1 MKLKNVTLAAALLA
15 VLTGCGSSG
24 GGSNNSAP
32 NAEINNNQATQA
44 QIEQQKAEVEKLKQQ
59 LYQAQNTQKQAED
72 KLKVTENSSKADVA
86 TAQKNLADAQAK
98 LANIQQNLAQAEK
111 NLAENKTNQASL
123 QKQLSQAQ
131 QAVEQAKL
139 AKENSEKVLNQQLK
153 SKENDVA
160 QAKKSLE
167 DAKAQLSTAQ
177 ENLNKLQN
185 RLDNLPT
192 NQKEFDKQFTQA
204 QKALE
209 DAKQAKLDAETN
221 LNKQIA
227 DRNAD
232 LAKVQENLTAS
243 NNKLAQVE
251 KELKAA
257 QASIQQSNADKTSIE
272 TQLNT
277 AKQNLQAAKQEQA
290 KAQESFNQQ
299 LAGKEANLAKAQQDL
314 TASNNKLAQAEKEL
328 KAVQASAQQ
337 SNSDKSLIETQLNQA
352 KKDLEAAQ
360 KSKEEAEKT
369 LKDQLVEKEQL
380 LNTAQKEKNDA
391 YDKLQAALDAKQKAE
406 KALADKNALE
416 QPLDKARTLEFSLN
430 GGLNNQ
436 DAQDFSERYKDKSK
450 SELQDILNGWH
461 KHIRLLDL
469 ARDQAGYFGFYDNE
483 SRETFAKEFAK
494 ENKDKTVDE
503 AYEVL
508 NEKLKQHNAELEKER
523 LEHEKQVN
531 ALVDIA
537 KAQGLSD
544 SNAQNF
550 ANTFANNN
558 QNLSQDEFKSQL
570 QAKMTELVNQAKAV
584 GLDENVANQFAKEN
598 VNNSG
603 DSLEYNLN
611 QLKVN
616 LERLEHEKQ
625 VNALVDIAKAQG
637 LSDSNAQN
645 FANTFAN
652 NNQNL
657 SQDEFKS
664 QLQAKMTELVNQ
676 AKAVGLDENVA
687 NQFAKENVNNSG
699 DSLEYNL
706 NQLKVNLFTELANN
720 SGLSQSNVYNLIHM
734 NGNTLLSTDDFKK
747 LIKASL
753 LIIKGTENDY
763 LGDYEVAFIKKYL
776 SLSDAEIE
784 AKIQKRNELRYLL
797 DGYYSDIIDKDS
809 NFSSE
814 RENFLNNNAEKSQ
827 EEQFAEIAK
836 IFKKNYINLD
846 NHPENQISN
855 IPLKTSK
862 SSNVH
867 YENSRKVYNQTYSVT
882 LGEYLKETRDGYN
895 PTSYERFTIE
905 NKGLQ
910 TKENGLPTEGH
921 ATYTG
926 KAFSLENN
934 GDLTY
939 NVNFSERKG
948 SGTITGF
955 QKYGTITLEEA
966 PLKVKPLSK
975 QVGIQNGNVTLEKDA
990 SIENYSRP
998 GYQLDFYGPKAE
1010 EIGGRVSFGS
1020 MSYIDGIG
1028 FGGTRGEIQK

>member
-257 QASIQQSNADKTSIE
+257 QASIQQSNADKTSLE

-416 QPLDKARTLEFSLN
+416 QPLDKARTLEFALN

-508 NEKLKQHNAELEKER
+508 NEKLKQHNAELEK
-523 LEHEKQVN
+523 
-531 ALVDIA
+531 
-537 KAQGLSD
+537 
-544 SNAQNF
+544 
-550 ANTFANNN
+550 
-558 QNLSQDEFKSQL
+558 
-570 QAKMTELVNQAKAV
+570 
-584 GLDENVANQFAKEN
+584 
-598 VNNSG
+598 
-603 DSLEYNLN
+603 
-611 QLKVN
+611 
-616 LERLEHEKQ
+616 ERLEHEKQ

-827 EEQFAEIAK
+827 EEQFAAIAK

>member
-243 NNKLAQVE
+243 NNKLAQAE

-257 QASIQQSNADKTSIE
+257 QASIQQSNADKTSLE

-290 KAQESFNQQ
+290 KVQESFNQQ

-328 KAVQASAQQ
+328 KAAQASIQQ

-391 YDKLQAALDAKQKAE
+391 YDKLQAALEAKQKAE

-416 QPLDKARTLEFSLN
+416 QPLDKARTLEFALN

-450 SELQDILNGWH
+450 SELQEILNGWH
-461 KHIRLLDL
+461 KHIRLLNL
-469 ARDQAGYFGFYDNE
+469 ARDQAGNFGFYDNE
-483 SRETFAKEFAK
+483 SREKFAKEFAK

-508 NEKLKQHNAELEKER
+508 NEKLKQHNAGLEKER

-531 ALVDIA
+531 TLVDIA
-537 KAQGLSD
+537 KG
-544 SNAQNF
+544 
-550 ANTFANNN
+550 
-558 QNLSQDEFKSQL
+558 
-570 QAKMTELVNQAKAV
+570 
-584 GLDENVANQFAKEN
+584 
-598 VNNSG
+598 
-603 DSLEYNLN
+603 
-611 QLKVN
+611 
-616 LERLEHEKQ
+616 
-625 VNALVDIAKAQG
+625 QG

-747 LIKASL
+747 LIKASVF
-753 LIIKGTENDY
+753 ITKGTENNY
-763 LGDYEVAFIKKYL
+763 LGDSEVAFIKKYL

-784 AKIQKRNELRYLL
+784 AKIQKRNELSDLL
-797 DGYYSDIIDKDS
+797 DGYYSDIINKDS

-814 RENFLNNNAEKSQ
+814 IGNFLNNNAEKSQ
-827 EEQFAEIAK
+827 EEQFAAIAK
-836 IFKKNYINLD
+836 IFKKNYITNSD
-846 NHPENQISN
+846 NYPKNQILN
-855 IPLKTSK
+855 IPLTTSEHL
-862 SSNVH
+862 NIH
-867 YENSRKVYNQTYSVT
+867 YENSGKVYNQTYSITT
-882 LGEYLKETRDGYN
+882 LMNYSKETRDEYD
-895 PTSYERFTIE
+895 PTPTERFTIH
-905 NKGLQ
+905 NTGLQ
-910 TKENGLPTEGH
+910 TKEDGLPTEGR

-966 PLKVKPLSK
+966 PLKVRQLSK
-975 QVGIQNGNVTLEKDA
+975 QVGIQNGNITLEKDA
-990 SIENYSRP
+990 SIGNYNHP

-1010 EIGGRVSFGS
+1010 EIGGTVSFGS
-1020 MSYIDGIG
+1020 NISYIDSIG

>member
-257 QASIQQSNADKTSIE
+257 QASIQQSNADKTSLE

-290 KAQESFNQQ
+290 KVQESFNQQ

-416 QPLDKARTLEFSLN
+416 QPLDKARTLEFALN

-508 NEKLKQHNAELEKER
+508 NEKLKQHNAELEK
-523 LEHEKQVN
+523 
-531 ALVDIA
+531 
-537 KAQGLSD
+537 
-544 SNAQNF
+544 
-550 ANTFANNN
+550 
-558 QNLSQDEFKSQL
+558 
-570 QAKMTELVNQAKAV
+570 
-584 GLDENVANQFAKEN
+584 
-598 VNNSG
+598 
-603 DSLEYNLN
+603 
-611 QLKVN
+611 
-616 LERLEHEKQ
+616 ERLEHEKQ

-827 EEQFAEIAK
+827 EEQFAAIAK

>member
-416 QPLDKARTLEFSLN
+416 QPLDKARTLEFALN

-508 NEKLKQHNAELEKER
+508 NEKLKQHNAELEK
-523 LEHEKQVN
+523 
-531 ALVDIA
+531 
-537 KAQGLSD
+537 
-544 SNAQNF
+544 
-550 ANTFANNN
+550 
-558 QNLSQDEFKSQL
+558 
-570 QAKMTELVNQAKAV
+570 
-584 GLDENVANQFAKEN
+584 
-598 VNNSG
+598 
-603 DSLEYNLN
+603 
-611 QLKVN
+611 
-616 LERLEHEKQ
+616 ERLEHEKQ

-827 EEQFAEIAK
+827 EEQFAAIAK

>member
-86 TAQKNLADAQAK
+86 TAQKNLAGAQAK

-243 NNKLAQVE
+243 NNKLAQAE

-257 QASIQQSNADKTSIE
+257 QASIQQSNADKTSLE

-290 KAQESFNQQ
+290 KVQESFNQQ

-328 KAVQASAQQ
+328 KAAQASIQQ

-391 YDKLQAALDAKQKAE
+391 YDKLQAALEAKQKAE

-416 QPLDKARTLEFSLN
+416 QPLDKARTLEFALN

-450 SELQDILNGWH
+450 SELQEILNGWH
-461 KHIRLLDL
+461 KHIRLLNL
-469 ARDQAGYFGFYDNE
+469 ARDQAGNFGFYDNE
-483 SRETFAKEFAK
+483 SREKFAKEFAK

-508 NEKLKQHNAELEKER
+508 NEKLKQHNAGLEKER

-531 ALVDIA
+531 TLVDIA
-537 KAQGLSD
+537 KG
-544 SNAQNF
+544 
-550 ANTFANNN
+550 
-558 QNLSQDEFKSQL
+558 
-570 QAKMTELVNQAKAV
+570 
-584 GLDENVANQFAKEN
+584 
-598 VNNSG
+598 
-603 DSLEYNLN
+603 
-611 QLKVN
+611 
-616 LERLEHEKQ
+616 
-625 VNALVDIAKAQG
+625 QG

-747 LIKASL
+747 LIKASVF
-753 LIIKGTENDY
+753 ITKGIENNY
-763 LGDYEVAFIKKYL
+763 LGDSEVAFIKKYL

-784 AKIQKRNELRYLL
+784 AKIQKRNELSDLL
-797 DGYYSDIIDKDS
+797 DGYYSDIINKDS

-814 RENFLNNNAEKSQ
+814 IGNFLNNNAEKSQ
-827 EEQFAEIAK
+827 EEQFAAIAK
-836 IFKKNYINLD
+836 IFKKNYITNSD
-846 NHPENQISN
+846 NYPKNQILN
-855 IPLKTSK
+855 IPLTTSEHL
-862 SSNVH
+862 NIH
-867 YENSRKVYNQTYSVT
+867 YENSGKVYNQTYSIT
-882 LGEYLKETRDGYN
+882 LMNYSKETRDEYD
-895 PTSYERFTIE
+895 PTPTERFTIH
-905 NKGLQ
+905 NTGLQ
-910 TKENGLPTEGH
+910 TKEDGLPTEGR

-966 PLKVKPLSK
+966 PLKVRQLSK
-975 QVGIQNGNVTLEKDA
+975 QVGIQNGNITLEKDA
-990 SIENYSRP
+990 SIGNYNHP

-1010 EIGGRVSFGS
+1010 EIGGTVSFGS
-1020 MSYIDGIG
+1020 NISYIDSIG

>member
-257 QASIQQSNADKTSIE
+257 QASIQQSNADKTSLE

-328 KAVQASAQQ
+328 KAAQASIQQ

-416 QPLDKARTLEFSLN
+416 QPLDKARTLEFALN

-508 NEKLKQHNAELEKER
+508 NEKLKQHNAELEK
-523 LEHEKQVN
+523 
-531 ALVDIA
+531 
-537 KAQGLSD
+537 
-544 SNAQNF
+544 
-550 ANTFANNN
+550 
-558 QNLSQDEFKSQL
+558 
-570 QAKMTELVNQAKAV
+570 
-584 GLDENVANQFAKEN
+584 
-598 VNNSG
+598 
-603 DSLEYNLN
+603 
-611 QLKVN
+611 
-616 LERLEHEKQ
+616 ERLEHEKQ

-827 EEQFAEIAK
+827 EEQFAAIAK

>member
-15 VLTGCGSSG
+15 VLTGCSSSG
-24 GGSNNSAP
+24 GGSNNSAS

-131 QAVEQAKL
+131 QAVEQAKF

-232 LAKVQENLTAS
+232 LAKVQENLT
-243 NNKLAQVE
+243 V
-251 KELKAA
+251 
-257 QASIQQSNADKTSIE
+257 
-272 TQLNT
+272 
-277 AKQNLQAAKQEQA
+277 
-290 KAQESFNQQ
+290 
-299 LAGKEANLAKAQQDL
+299 
-314 TASNNKLAQAEKEL
+314 SNNKLAQAEKEL
-328 KAVQASAQQ
+328 KAAQASIQQ

-391 YDKLQAALDAKQKAE
+391 YDKLQAALEAKQKAE

-416 QPLDKARTLEFSLN
+416 QPLDKARTLEFALN

-523 LEHEKQVN
+523 LEHKKQVN

-570 QAKMTELVNQAKAV
+570 QT
-584 GLDENVANQFAKEN
+584 
-598 VNNSG
+598 
-603 DSLEYNLN
+603 
-611 QLKVN
+611 
-616 LERLEHEKQ
+616 
-625 VNALVDIAKAQG
+625 
-637 LSDSNAQN
+637 
-645 FANTFAN
+645 
-652 NNQNL
+652 
-657 SQDEFKS
+657 
-664 QLQAKMTELVNQ
+664 KMTELVNQ

-747 LIKASL
+747 LIKASV
-753 LIIKGTENDY
+753 LIMKGTENDY

-784 AKIQKRNELRYLL
+784 AKIQKREDLNHLLNEYNTYGDGSFLNENIDKNRDEQLL
-797 DGYYSDIIDKDS
+797 AIADKIKGNGGKYPVNEISVTPMHVSKNSSSRQETNKKIYNQPYSIVQMNYRKETSDGYSLR
-809 NFSSE
+809 SSE
-814 RENFLNNNAEKSQ
+814 
-827 EEQFAEIAK
+827 
-836 IFKKNYINLD
+836 YV
-846 NHPENQISN
+846 
-855 IPLKTSK
+855 
-862 SSNVH
+862 NVDTQGV
-867 YENSRKVYNQTYSVT
+867 N
-882 LGEYLKETRDGYN
+882 
-895 PTSYERFTIE
+895 
-905 NKGLQ
+905 
-910 TKENGLPTEGH
+910 TKEHSFPTEGK

-926 KAFSLENN
+926 KAFNYGNDGNLI
-934 GDLTY
+934 Y
-939 NVNFSERKG
+939 NVDFTARKG
-948 SGTITGF
+948 SGKITGF
-955 QKYGTITLEEA
+955 EQFGAITLKEA
-966 PLKVKPLSK
+966 PIQVKQLSK
-975 QVGIQNGNVTLEKDA
+975 DVGISGGSATTEKTVLKDTAWQTNGGL
-990 SIENYSRP
+990 YSVN
-998 GYQLDFYGPKAE
+998 FYGPKAE
-1010 EIGGRVSFGS
+1010 EIGGRISLSGS
-1020 MSYIDGIG
+1020 LEHQAETNIG

>member
-243 NNKLAQVE
+243 NNKLAQAE

-257 QASIQQSNADKTSIE
+257 QASIQQSNADKTSLE

-328 KAVQASAQQ
+328 KVAQASIQQSNADKTSLETQLNTAKQNLQAAKQEQAKAQESFNQQLAGKEANLAKAQQDLTASNNKLVQAEKELKAAQASIQQ

-391 YDKLQAALDAKQKAE
+391 YDKLQAALEAKQKAE

-416 QPLDKARTLEFSLN
+416 QPLDKARTLEFALN

-450 SELQDILNGWH
+450 SELQEILNGWH
-461 KHIRLLDL
+461 KHIRLLNL
-469 ARDQAGYFGFYDNE
+469 ARDQAGNFGFYDNE
-483 SRETFAKEFAK
+483 SREKFAKEFAK

-508 NEKLKQHNAELEKER
+508 NEKLKQHNAGLEKER

-531 ALVDIA
+531 TLVDIA
-537 KAQGLSD
+537 KG
-544 SNAQNF
+544 
-550 ANTFANNN
+550 
-558 QNLSQDEFKSQL
+558 
-570 QAKMTELVNQAKAV
+570 
-584 GLDENVANQFAKEN
+584 
-598 VNNSG
+598 
-603 DSLEYNLN
+603 
-611 QLKVN
+611 
-616 LERLEHEKQ
+616 
-625 VNALVDIAKAQG
+625 QG

-734 NGNTLLSTDDFKK
+734 NGNTLLSIDDFKK
-747 LIKASL
+747 LIKASV
-753 LIIKGTENDY
+753 LIMKGTENDY
-763 LGDYEVAFIKKYL
+763 LGDDKVAFIKKYL

-784 AKIQKRNELRYLL
+784 AKIQKRKDLNHLLNEYNTYGDGLFLNENADKNRDEQLL
-797 DGYYSDIIDKDS
+797 AIADKIKGNGDKYPVNEISVTPMHVSKNSSSRQETNEKIYNQPYSIVYMNYRKDTYDGYSL
-809 NFSSE
+809 SS
-814 RENFLNNNAEKSQ
+814 SG
-827 EEQFAEIAK
+827 
-836 IFKKNYINLD
+836 YINVD
-846 NHPENQISN
+846 
-855 IPLKTSK
+855 
-862 SSNVH
+862 
-867 YENSRKVYNQTYSVT
+867 
-882 LGEYLKETRDGYN
+882 TRGVN
-895 PTSYERFTIE
+895 
-905 NKGLQ
+905 
-910 TKENGLPTEGH
+910 TKEHSFPTEGK

-926 KAFSLENN
+926 KAFNYGNDGNLI
-934 GDLTY
+934 Y
-939 NVNFSERKG
+939 NVDFTARKG
-948 SGTITGF
+948 SGKITGF
-955 QKYGTITLEEA
+955 EQFGAITLEEA
-966 PLKVKPLSK
+966 PIQVKQLSK
-975 QVGIQNGNVTLEKDA
+975 DVSILGSATTEKTVLKDTVWQTNGGL
-990 SIENYSRP
+990 YSVN
-998 GYQLDFYGPKAE
+998 FYGPKAE
-1010 EIGGRVSFGS
+1010 EIGGIISLS
-1020 MSYIDGIG
+1020 SSSLEHQAETNIG
-1028 FGGTRGEIQK
+1028 FGGTRGELQK

>member
-24 GGSNNSAP
+24 GGSNNSAQ
-32 NAEINNNQATQA
+32 NAEINNNQVTQA
-44 QIEQQKAEVEKLKQQ
+44 QIEQQKAEIEKLKQQ

-243 NNKLAQVE
+243 NNKLAQAE

-257 QASIQQSNADKTSIE
+257 QASIQQSNADKTSLE

-299 LAGKEANLAKAQQDL
+299 FAGKEANLAKAQQDL

-328 KAVQASAQQ
+328 KAAQASAQQ

-391 YDKLQAALDAKQKAE
+391 YDKLQAALEAKQKAE

-416 QPLDKARTLEFSLN
+416 QPLDKARTLEFALN

-450 SELQDILNGWH
+450 SELQEILNGWH
-461 KHIRLLDL
+461 KHIRLLNL
-469 ARDQAGYFGFYDNE
+469 ARDQAGNFGFYDNE
-483 SRETFAKEFAK
+483 SREKFAKEFAK
-494 ENKDKTVDE
+494 ENKDKTIDE

-584 GLDENVANQFAKEN
+584 GLDEN
-598 VNNSG
+598 
-603 DSLEYNLN
+603 
-611 QLKVN
+611 
-616 LERLEHEKQ
+616 
-625 VNALVDIAKAQG
+625 I
-637 LSDSNAQN
+637 
-645 FANTFAN
+645 
-652 NNQNL
+652 
-657 SQDEFKS
+657 
-664 QLQAKMTELVNQ
+664 
-676 AKAVGLDENVA
+676 A

-747 LIKASL
+747 LIKASV
-753 LIIKGTENDY
+753 LIMKGTENDY

-784 AKIQKRNELRYLL
+784 AKIQKRKDLNHLLNEYNTYG
-797 DGYYSDIIDKDS
+797 DGS
-809 NFSSE
+809 
-814 RENFLNNNAEKSQ
+814 FLNENVDKNRD
-827 EEQFAEIAK
+827 EQLLAIADKIKGNGGKYPVNEI
-836 IFKKNYINLD
+836 
-846 NHPENQISN
+846 
-855 IPLKTSK
+855 
-862 SSNVH
+862 
-867 YENSRKVYNQTYSVT
+867 SVT
-882 LGEYLKETRDGYN
+882 LMHVSENSSSHQETNKKIYNQPYSIVQMNYRKETSDGYSLRSSEYVN
-895 PTSYERFTIE
+895 VDTQGV
-905 NKGLQ
+905 N
-910 TKENGLPTEGH
+910 TKEHSFPTEGK

-926 KAFSLENN
+926 KAFNYGNDGNLI
-934 GDLTY
+934 Y
-939 NVNFSERKG
+939 NVDFTARKG
-948 SGTITGF
+948 SGKITGF
-955 QKYGTITLEEA
+955 EQFGAITLKEA
-966 PLKVKPLSK
+966 PIQVKQLSK
-975 QVGIQNGNVTLEKDA
+975 DVSISGSATTEKTVLKDTAWQTNGGL
-990 SIENYSRP
+990 YSVN
-998 GYQLDFYGPKAE
+998 FYGPKAE
-1010 EIGGRVSFGS
+1010 EIGGGISLS
-1020 MSYIDGIG
+1020 SSLEHQAETNIG

>member
-15 VLTGCGSSG
+15 VLTGCSSSG
-24 GGSNNSAP
+24 GGSNNSAS

-232 LAKVQENLTAS
+232 LAKVQENLTVS

-257 QASIQQSNADKTSIE
+257 QASIQQSYADKTSLE

-328 KAVQASAQQ
+328 KAAQASTQQ
-337 SNSDKSLIETQLNQA
+337 SNSDKSLIEIQLNQA

-416 QPLDKARTLEFSLN
+416 QPLDKARTLEFALN

-494 ENKDKTVDE
+494 ENKDKTIDE

-508 NEKLKQHNAELEKER
+508 NKKLKQHNAELEK
-523 LEHEKQVN
+523 
-531 ALVDIA
+531 
-537 KAQGLSD
+537 
-544 SNAQNF
+544 
-550 ANTFANNN
+550 
-558 QNLSQDEFKSQL
+558 
-570 QAKMTELVNQAKAV
+570 
-584 GLDENVANQFAKEN
+584 
-598 VNNSG
+598 
-603 DSLEYNLN
+603 
-611 QLKVN
+611 
-616 LERLEHEKQ
+616 ERLEHEKQ

-734 NGNTLLSTDDFKK
+734 NGNTLLSTDDF
-747 LIKASL
+747 IM
-753 LIIKGTENDY
+753 KGTENDY

-784 AKIQKRNELRYLL
+784 AKIQKRKDLNHLLNEYNTYIDGSFLNKNADKNRDEQLL
-797 DGYYSDIIDKDS
+797 AIADKIKGNGGKYPVNEISVTPMHVSKNSSSRQETNEKIYNQPYSIVHMNYRKDTYDGYSLS
-809 NFSSE
+809 SSE
-814 RENFLNNNAEKSQ
+814 
-827 EEQFAEIAK
+827 
-836 IFKKNYINLD
+836 YV
-846 NHPENQISN
+846 
-855 IPLKTSK
+855 
-862 SSNVH
+862 NVD
-867 YENSRKVYNQTYSVT
+867 
-882 LGEYLKETRDGYN
+882 TRGVN
-895 PTSYERFTIE
+895 
-905 NKGLQ
+905 
-910 TKENGLPTEGH
+910 TKEHSFPTEGK

-926 KAFSLENN
+926 KAFNYGNDGNLI
-934 GDLTY
+934 Y
-939 NVNFSERKG
+939 NVDFTARKG
-948 SGTITGF
+948 SGKITGF
-955 QKYGTITLEEA
+955 EQFGAITLKEA
-966 PLKVKPLSK
+966 PIQVKQLSK
-975 QVGIQNGNVTLEKDA
+975 DVGISGGSATTEKTVLKDTAWQTNGGL
-990 SIENYSRP
+990 YSVN
-998 GYQLDFYGPKAE
+998 FYGPKAE
-1010 EIGGRVSFGS
+1010 EIGGRISLSGS
-1020 MSYIDGIG
+1020 EHQAETNIG

>member
-243 NNKLAQVE
+243 NNKLAQAE

-257 QASIQQSNADKTSIE
+257 QASI
-272 TQLNT
+272 
-277 AKQNLQAAKQEQA
+277 
-290 KAQESFNQQ
+290 
-299 LAGKEANLAKAQQDL
+299 
-314 TASNNKLAQAEKEL
+314 
-328 KAVQASAQQ
+328 QQ

-391 YDKLQAALDAKQKAE
+391 YDKLQAALEAKQKAE

-416 QPLDKARTLEFSLN
+416 QPLDKARTLEFALN

-450 SELQDILNGWH
+450 SELQEILNGWH
-461 KHIRLLDL
+461 KHIRLLNL
-469 ARDQAGYFGFYDNE
+469 ARDQAGNFGFYDNE
-483 SRETFAKEFAK
+483 SREKFAKEFAK

-508 NEKLKQHNAELEKER
+508 NEKLKQHNAGLEKER

-531 ALVDIA
+531 TLVDIA
-537 KAQGLSD
+537 KG
-544 SNAQNF
+544 
-550 ANTFANNN
+550 
-558 QNLSQDEFKSQL
+558 
-570 QAKMTELVNQAKAV
+570 
-584 GLDENVANQFAKEN
+584 
-598 VNNSG
+598 
-603 DSLEYNLN
+603 
-611 QLKVN
+611 
-616 LERLEHEKQ
+616 
-625 VNALVDIAKAQG
+625 QG

-747 LIKASL
+747 LIKASVF
-753 LIIKGTENDY
+753 ITKGIENNY
-763 LGDYEVAFIKKYL
+763 LGDSEVAFIKKYL

-784 AKIQKRNELRYLL
+784 AKIQKRNELSDLL
-797 DGYYSDIIDKDS
+797 DGYYSDIINKDS

-814 RENFLNNNAEKSQ
+814 IGNFLNNNAEKSQ
-827 EEQFAEIAK
+827 EEQFAAIAK
-836 IFKKNYINLD
+836 IFKKNYITNSD
-846 NHPENQISN
+846 NYPKNQILN
-855 IPLKTSK
+855 IPLTTSEHL
-862 SSNVH
+862 NIH
-867 YENSRKVYNQTYSVT
+867 YENSGKVYNQTYSIT
-882 LGEYLKETRDGYN
+882 LMNYSKETRDEYD
-895 PTSYERFTIE
+895 PTPTERFTIH
-905 NKGLQ
+905 NTGLQ
-910 TKENGLPTEGH
+910 TKEDGLPTEGR

-966 PLKVKPLSK
+966 PLKVRQLSK
-975 QVGIQNGNVTLEKDA
+975 QVGIQNGNITLEKDA
-990 SIENYSRP
+990 SIGNYNHP

-1010 EIGGRVSFGS
+1010 EIGGTVSFGS
-1020 MSYIDGIG
+1020 NISYIDSIG

>member
-15 VLTGCGSSG
+15 VLTGCSSSG
-24 GGSNNSAP
+24 GGSNNSAS

-232 LAKVQENLTAS
+232 LAKAQQDLTAS

-257 QASIQQSNADKTSIE
+257 QASIQQSNADKTSLE

-328 KAVQASAQQ
+328 KAAQASTQQ
-337 SNSDKSLIETQLNQA
+337 SNSDKSLIEIQLNQA

-416 QPLDKARTLEFSLN
+416 QPLDKARTLEFALN

-494 ENKDKTVDE
+494 ENKDKTIDE

-508 NEKLKQHNAELEKER
+508 NKKLKQHNAELEK
-523 LEHEKQVN
+523 
-531 ALVDIA
+531 
-537 KAQGLSD
+537 
-544 SNAQNF
+544 
-550 ANTFANNN
+550 
-558 QNLSQDEFKSQL
+558 
-570 QAKMTELVNQAKAV
+570 
-584 GLDENVANQFAKEN
+584 
-598 VNNSG
+598 
-603 DSLEYNLN
+603 
-611 QLKVN
+611 
-616 LERLEHEKQ
+616 ERLEHEKQ

-747 LIKASL
+747 LIKASV
-753 LIIKGTENDY
+753 LIMKGTENDY

-784 AKIQKRNELRYLL
+784 AKIQKRKDLNHLLNEYNTYGDGSFLNENIDKNRDEQLL
-797 DGYYSDIIDKDS
+797 AIADKIKGNGGKYPVNEISVTPMHVSKNSSSRQETNKKIYNQPYSIVQMNYRKETSDGYSLR
-809 NFSSE
+809 SSE
-814 RENFLNNNAEKSQ
+814 
-827 EEQFAEIAK
+827 
-836 IFKKNYINLD
+836 YV
-846 NHPENQISN
+846 
-855 IPLKTSK
+855 
-862 SSNVH
+862 NVDTQGV
-867 YENSRKVYNQTYSVT
+867 N
-882 LGEYLKETRDGYN
+882 
-895 PTSYERFTIE
+895 
-905 NKGLQ
+905 
-910 TKENGLPTEGH
+910 TKEHSFPTEGK

-926 KAFSLENN
+926 KAFNYGNDGNLI
-934 GDLTY
+934 Y
-939 NVNFSERKG
+939 NVDFTARKG
-948 SGTITGF
+948 SGKITGF
-955 QKYGTITLEEA
+955 EQFGAITLKEA
-966 PLKVKPLSK
+966 PIQVKQLSK
-975 QVGIQNGNVTLEKDA
+975 DVGISGGSATTEKTVLKDTAWQTNGGL
-990 SIENYSRP
+990 YSVN
-998 GYQLDFYGPKAE
+998 FYGPKAE
-1010 EIGGRVSFGS
+1010 EIGGIISLSGS
-1020 MSYIDGIG
+1020 LEHQAETNIG

>member
-15 VLTGCGSSG
+15 VLTGCSSSG
-24 GGSNNSAP
+24 GGSNNSAS

-257 QASIQQSNADKTSIE
+257 QASIQQSNADKTSLETQLNTAKQNLQAAKQEQAKAQESFNQQLAGKEANLAKAQQDLTASNNKLAQVEKELKAAQASIQQSNADKTSLE

-328 KAVQASAQQ
+328 KAAQASTQQ
-337 SNSDKSLIETQLNQA
+337 SNSDKSLIEIQLNQA

-391 YDKLQAALDAKQKAE
+391 YDKLQAALEAKQKAE

-416 QPLDKARTLEFSLN
+416 QPLDKARTLEFALN

-436 DAQDFSERYKDKSK
+436 DAQDFSERYKDKLK

-494 ENKDKTVDE
+494 ENKDKTIDE

-508 NEKLKQHNAELEKER
+508 NKKLKQHNAELEKER

-537 KAQGLSD
+537 KEQGLSD
-544 SNAQNF
+544 SDAANF
-550 ANTFANNN
+550 ANRN
-558 QNLSQDEFKSQL
+558 QNLSP
-570 QAKMTELVNQAKAV
+570 
-584 GLDENVANQFAKEN
+584 
-598 VNNSG
+598 
-603 DSLEYNLN
+603 
-611 QLKVN
+611 
-616 LERLEHEKQ
+616 
-625 VNALVDIAKAQG
+625 
-637 LSDSNAQN
+637 
-645 FANTFAN
+645 
-652 NNQNL
+652 
-657 SQDEFKS
+657 DEFKS

-747 LIKASL
+747 LIKASV
-753 LIIKGTENDY
+753 LIMKGTENDY

-784 AKIQKRNELRYLL
+784 AKIQKRKDLNHLLNEYNTYGDGSFLNENVDKNRDEQLL
-797 DGYYSDIIDKDS
+797 AIADKIKGNGGKYPVNEISLTLMHVSENSSSRQETNKKIYNQPYSIVQMNYRKETSDGYSLR
-809 NFSSE
+809 SSE
-814 RENFLNNNAEKSQ
+814 
-827 EEQFAEIAK
+827 
-836 IFKKNYINLD
+836 YV
-846 NHPENQISN
+846 
-855 IPLKTSK
+855 
-862 SSNVH
+862 NVDTQGV
-867 YENSRKVYNQTYSVT
+867 N
-882 LGEYLKETRDGYN
+882 
-895 PTSYERFTIE
+895 
-905 NKGLQ
+905 
-910 TKENGLPTEGH
+910 TKEHSFPTEGK

-926 KAFSLENN
+926 KAFNYGNDGNLI
-934 GDLTY
+934 Y
-939 NVNFSERKG
+939 NVDFTARKG
-948 SGTITGF
+948 SGKITGF
-955 QKYGTITLEEA
+955 EQFGAITLKEA
-966 PLKVKPLSK
+966 PIQVKQLSK
-975 QVGIQNGNVTLEKDA
+975 DVGISGGSATTEKTVLKDTAWQTNGGL
-990 SIENYSRP
+990 YSVN
-998 GYQLDFYGPKAE
+998 FYGPKAE
-1010 EIGGRVSFGS
+1010 EIGGGISLSGS
-1020 MSYIDGIG
+1020 LEHQAETNIG

>member
-86 TAQKNLADAQAK
+86 TAQKNLAGAQAK

-243 NNKLAQVE
+243 NNKLAQAE

-257 QASIQQSNADKTSIE
+257 QASIQQSNADKTSLE

-290 KAQESFNQQ
+290 KVQESFNQQ

-328 KAVQASAQQ
+328 KAAQASIQQ

-391 YDKLQAALDAKQKAE
+391 YDKLQAALEAKQKAE

-416 QPLDKARTLEFSLN
+416 QPLDKARTLEFALN

-450 SELQDILNGWH
+450 SELQEILNGWH
-461 KHIRLLDL
+461 KHIRLLNL
-469 ARDQAGYFGFYDNE
+469 ARDQAGNFGFYDNE
-483 SRETFAKEFAK
+483 SREKFAKEFAK

-508 NEKLKQHNAELEKER
+508 NEKLKQHNAGLEKER

-537 KAQGLSD
+537 KEQGLSED
-544 SNAQNF
+544 DARYLASSNSNLTYEDFSKLLEKRSELVDLAKQLGLSEQDIRYHNF
-550 ANTFANNN
+550 NQSLEESKLQVEKQAIDKAKRVFGLEKIPEGEISETAPNESVAYNTKYINSDYIYN
-558 QNLSQDEFKSQL
+558 QKYSVVVMSHSKQIGENHISEYTLSQ
-570 QAKMTELVNQAKAV
+570 
-584 GLDENVANQFAKEN
+584 
-598 VNNSG
+598 
-603 DSLEYNLN
+603 
-611 QLKVN
+611 
-616 LERLEHEKQ
+616 
-625 VNALVDIAKAQG
+625 
-637 LSDSNAQN
+637 
-645 FANTFAN
+645 
-652 NNQNL
+652 
-657 SQDEFKS
+657 
-664 QLQAKMTELVNQ
+664 
-676 AKAVGLDENVA
+676 
-687 NQFAKENVNNSG
+687 
-699 DSLEYNL
+699 
-706 NQLKVNLFTELANN
+706 
-720 SGLSQSNVYNLIHM
+720 
-734 NGNTLLSTDDFKK
+734 GNRAT
-747 LIKASL
+747 
-753 LIIKGTENDY
+753 
-763 LGDYEVAFIKKYL
+763 
-776 SLSDAEIE
+776 
-784 AKIQKRNELRYLL
+784 
-797 DGYYSDIIDKDS
+797 
-809 NFSSE
+809 
-814 RENFLNNNAEKSQ
+814 
-827 EEQFAEIAK
+827 
-836 IFKKNYINLD
+836 
-846 NHPENQISN
+846 
-855 IPLKTSK
+855 
-862 SSNVH
+862 
-867 YENSRKVYNQTYSVT
+867 
-882 LGEYLKETRDGYN
+882 
-895 PTSYERFTIE
+895 
-905 NKGLQ
+905 GLQ
-910 TKENGLPTEGH
+910 TLNNAIPSEGS
-921 ATYTG
+921 ARYVG
-926 KAFSLENN
+926 KAFNADNKGSLQYDVDFSNRTGQGEIIGINEIGTVQLNKGNFQVGTVSNTVKIQSSAQLAEQPDIKGYYTVDFFGKNAEEVAGVATLQKTTQGNN
-934 GDLTY
+934 G
-939 NVNFSERKG
+939 VNYIADYKYPENIKTNYG
-948 SGTITGF
+948 SNF
-955 QKYGTITLEEA
+955 Q
-966 PLKVKPLSK
+966 
-975 QVGIQNGNVTLEKDA
+975 
-990 SIENYSRP
+990 
-998 GYQLDFYGPKAE
+998 
-1010 EIGGRVSFGS
+1010 
-1020 MSYIDGIG
+1020 IG

>member
-15 VLTGCGSSG
+15 VLTGCSSSG
-24 GGSNNSAP
+24 GGSNNSAS

-257 QASIQQSNADKTSIE
+257 QASIQQSNADKTSLE

-328 KAVQASAQQ
+328 KAAQASTQQ
-337 SNSDKSLIETQLNQA
+337 SNSDKSLIEIQLNQA

-391 YDKLQAALDAKQKAE
+391 YDKLQAALEAKQKAE

-416 QPLDKARTLEFSLN
+416 QPLDKARTLEFALN

-436 DAQDFSERYKDKSK
+436 DAQDFSERYKDKLK

-494 ENKDKTVDE
+494 ENKDKTIDE

-508 NEKLKQHNAELEKER
+508 NKKLKQHNAELEKER

-537 KAQGLSD
+537 KEQGLSD
-544 SNAQNF
+544 SDAANF
-550 ANTFANNN
+550 ANRN
-558 QNLSQDEFKSQL
+558 QNLSP
-570 QAKMTELVNQAKAV
+570 
-584 GLDENVANQFAKEN
+584 
-598 VNNSG
+598 
-603 DSLEYNLN
+603 
-611 QLKVN
+611 
-616 LERLEHEKQ
+616 
-625 VNALVDIAKAQG
+625 
-637 LSDSNAQN
+637 
-645 FANTFAN
+645 
-652 NNQNL
+652 
-657 SQDEFKS
+657 DEFKS

-747 LIKASL
+747 LIKASV
-753 LIIKGTENDY
+753 LIMKGTENDY

-784 AKIQKRNELRYLL
+784 AKIQKRKDLNHLLNEYNTYGDGSFLNENVDKNRDEQLL
-797 DGYYSDIIDKDS
+797 AIADKIKGNGGKYPVNEISLTLMHVSENSSSRQETNKKIYNQPYSIVQMNYRKETSDGYSLR
-809 NFSSE
+809 SSE
-814 RENFLNNNAEKSQ
+814 
-827 EEQFAEIAK
+827 
-836 IFKKNYINLD
+836 YV
-846 NHPENQISN
+846 
-855 IPLKTSK
+855 
-862 SSNVH
+862 NVDTQGV
-867 YENSRKVYNQTYSVT
+867 N
-882 LGEYLKETRDGYN
+882 
-895 PTSYERFTIE
+895 
-905 NKGLQ
+905 
-910 TKENGLPTEGH
+910 TKEHSFPTEGK

-926 KAFSLENN
+926 KAFNYGNDGNLI
-934 GDLTY
+934 Y
-939 NVNFSERKG
+939 NVDFTARKG
-948 SGTITGF
+948 SGKITGF
-955 QKYGTITLEEA
+955 EQFGAITLKEA
-966 PLKVKPLSK
+966 PIQVKQLSK
-975 QVGIQNGNVTLEKDA
+975 DVGISGGSATTEKTVLKDTAWQTNGGL
-990 SIENYSRP
+990 YSVN
-998 GYQLDFYGPKAE
+998 FYGPKAE
-1010 EIGGRVSFGS
+1010 EIGGGISLSGS
-1020 MSYIDGIG
+1020 LEHQAETNIG

>member
-1 MKLKNVTLAAALLA
+1 M
-15 VLTGCGSSG
+15 
-24 GGSNNSAP
+24 
-32 NAEINNNQATQA
+32 
-44 QIEQQKAEVEKLKQQ
+44 
-59 LYQAQNTQKQAED
+59 
-72 KLKVTENSSKADVA
+72 
-86 TAQKNLADAQAK
+86 
-98 LANIQQNLAQAEK
+98 
-111 NLAENKTNQASL
+111 
-123 QKQLSQAQ
+123 
-131 QAVEQAKL
+131 
-139 AKENSEKVLNQQLK
+139 
-153 SKENDVA
+153 
-160 QAKKSLE
+160 
-167 DAKAQLSTAQ
+167 
-177 ENLNKLQN
+177 
-185 RLDNLPT
+185 
-192 NQKEFDKQFTQA
+192 
-204 QKALE
+204 
-209 DAKQAKLDAETN
+209 
-221 LNKQIA
+221 
-227 DRNAD
+227 
-232 LAKVQENLTAS
+232 
-243 NNKLAQVE
+243 
-251 KELKAA
+251 
-257 QASIQQSNADKTSIE
+257 
-272 TQLNT
+272 
-277 AKQNLQAAKQEQA
+277 
-290 KAQESFNQQ
+290 
-299 LAGKEANLAKAQQDL
+299 
-314 TASNNKLAQAEKEL
+314 
-328 KAVQASAQQ
+328 
-337 SNSDKSLIETQLNQA
+337 IETQLNQA

-416 QPLDKARTLEFSLN
+416 QPLDKARTLEFALN

-508 NEKLKQHNAELEKER
+508 NEKLKQHNAELEK
-523 LEHEKQVN
+523 
-531 ALVDIA
+531 
-537 KAQGLSD
+537 
-544 SNAQNF
+544 
-550 ANTFANNN
+550 
-558 QNLSQDEFKSQL
+558 
-570 QAKMTELVNQAKAV
+570 
-584 GLDENVANQFAKEN
+584 
-598 VNNSG
+598 
-603 DSLEYNLN
+603 
-611 QLKVN
+611 
-616 LERLEHEKQ
+616 ERLEHEKQ

-827 EEQFAEIAK
+827 EEQFAAIAK

>member
-257 QASIQQSNADKTSIE
+257 QASIQQSNADKTSLETQLNTAKQNLQAAKQEQAKAQESFNQQLAGKEANLAKAQQDLTASNNKLAQAEKELKAAQASIQQSNADKTSLE

-416 QPLDKARTLEFSLN
+416 QPLDKARTLEFALN

-508 NEKLKQHNAELEKER
+508 NEKLKQHNAELEK
-523 LEHEKQVN
+523 
-531 ALVDIA
+531 
-537 KAQGLSD
+537 
-544 SNAQNF
+544 
-550 ANTFANNN
+550 
-558 QNLSQDEFKSQL
+558 
-570 QAKMTELVNQAKAV
+570 
-584 GLDENVANQFAKEN
+584 
-598 VNNSG
+598 
-603 DSLEYNLN
+603 
-611 QLKVN
+611 
-616 LERLEHEKQ
+616 ERLEHEKQ

-827 EEQFAEIAK
+827 EEQFAAIAK

>member
-1 MKLKNVTLAAALLA
+1 M
-15 VLTGCGSSG
+15 
-24 GGSNNSAP
+24 
-32 NAEINNNQATQA
+32 
-44 QIEQQKAEVEKLKQQ
+44 
-59 LYQAQNTQKQAED
+59 
-72 KLKVTENSSKADVA
+72 A

-243 NNKLAQVE
+243 NNKLAQAE

-257 QASIQQSNADKTSIE
+257 QASIQQSNADKTSLE

-299 LAGKEANLAKAQQDL
+299 FAGKEANLAKAQQDL

-328 KAVQASAQQ
+328 KAAQASAQQ

-391 YDKLQAALDAKQKAE
+391 YDKLQAALEAKQKAE

-416 QPLDKARTLEFSLN
+416 QPLDKARTLEFALN

-450 SELQDILNGWH
+450 SELQEILNGWH
-461 KHIRLLDL
+461 KHIRLLNL
-469 ARDQAGYFGFYDNE
+469 ARDQAGNFGFYDNE
-483 SRETFAKEFAK
+483 SREKFAKEFAK
-494 ENKDKTVDE
+494 ENKDKTIDE

-584 GLDENVANQFAKEN
+584 GLDEN
-598 VNNSG
+598 
-603 DSLEYNLN
+603 
-611 QLKVN
+611 
-616 LERLEHEKQ
+616 
-625 VNALVDIAKAQG
+625 I
-637 LSDSNAQN
+637 
-645 FANTFAN
+645 
-652 NNQNL
+652 
-657 SQDEFKS
+657 
-664 QLQAKMTELVNQ
+664 
-676 AKAVGLDENVA
+676 A

-747 LIKASL
+747 LIKASV
-753 LIIKGTENDY
+753 LIMKGTENDY

-784 AKIQKRNELRYLL
+784 AKIQKRKDLNHLLNEYNTYG
-797 DGYYSDIIDKDS
+797 DGS
-809 NFSSE
+809 
-814 RENFLNNNAEKSQ
+814 FLNENVDKNRD
-827 EEQFAEIAK
+827 EQLLAIADKIKGNGGKYPVNEI
-836 IFKKNYINLD
+836 
-846 NHPENQISN
+846 
-855 IPLKTSK
+855 
-862 SSNVH
+862 
-867 YENSRKVYNQTYSVT
+867 SVT
-882 LGEYLKETRDGYN
+882 LMHVSENSSSHQETNKKIYNQPYSIVQMNYRKETSDGYSLRSSEYVN
-895 PTSYERFTIE
+895 VDTQGV
-905 NKGLQ
+905 N
-910 TKENGLPTEGH
+910 TKEHSFPTEGK

-926 KAFSLENN
+926 KAFNYGNDGNLI
-934 GDLTY
+934 Y
-939 NVNFSERKG
+939 NVDFTARKG
-948 SGTITGF
+948 SGKITGF
-955 QKYGTITLEEA
+955 EQFGAITLKEA
-966 PLKVKPLSK
+966 PIQVKQLSK
-975 QVGIQNGNVTLEKDA
+975 DVSISGSATTEKTVLKDTAWQTNGGL
-990 SIENYSRP
+990 YSVN
-998 GYQLDFYGPKAE
+998 FYGPKAE
-1010 EIGGRVSFGS
+1010 EIGGGISLS
-1020 MSYIDGIG
+1020 SSLEHQAETNIG

>member
-1 MKLKNVTLAAALLA
+1 MKLKNVTLATALLIA
-15 VLTGCGSSG
+15 LTGCGSSG

-416 QPLDKARTLEFSLN
+416 QPLDKARTLEFALN

-508 NEKLKQHNAELEKER
+508 NEKLKQHNAELEK
-523 LEHEKQVN
+523 
-531 ALVDIA
+531 
-537 KAQGLSD
+537 
-544 SNAQNF
+544 
-550 ANTFANNN
+550 
-558 QNLSQDEFKSQL
+558 
-570 QAKMTELVNQAKAV
+570 
-584 GLDENVANQFAKEN
+584 
-598 VNNSG
+598 
-603 DSLEYNLN
+603 
-611 QLKVN
+611 
-616 LERLEHEKQ
+616 ERLEHEKQ

-827 EEQFAEIAK
+827 EEQFAAIAK

>member
-243 NNKLAQVE
+243 NNKLAQAE

-257 QASIQQSNADKTSIE
+257 QASI
-272 TQLNT
+272 
-277 AKQNLQAAKQEQA
+277 
-290 KAQESFNQQ
+290 
-299 LAGKEANLAKAQQDL
+299 
-314 TASNNKLAQAEKEL
+314 
-328 KAVQASAQQ
+328 QQ

-391 YDKLQAALDAKQKAE
+391 YDKLQAALEAKQKAE

-416 QPLDKARTLEFSLN
+416 QPLDKARTLEFALN

-450 SELQDILNGWH
+450 SELQEILNGWH
-461 KHIRLLDL
+461 KHIRLLNL
-469 ARDQAGYFGFYDNE
+469 ARDQAGNFGFYDNE
-483 SRETFAKEFAK
+483 SREKFAKEFAK

-508 NEKLKQHNAELEKER
+508 NEKLKQHNAGLEKER

-531 ALVDIA
+531 TLVDIA
-537 KAQGLSD
+537 KG
-544 SNAQNF
+544 
-550 ANTFANNN
+550 
-558 QNLSQDEFKSQL
+558 
-570 QAKMTELVNQAKAV
+570 
-584 GLDENVANQFAKEN
+584 
-598 VNNSG
+598 
-603 DSLEYNLN
+603 
-611 QLKVN
+611 
-616 LERLEHEKQ
+616 
-625 VNALVDIAKAQG
+625 QG

-747 LIKASL
+747 LIKASVF
-753 LIIKGTENDY
+753 ITKGTENNY
-763 LGDYEVAFIKKYL
+763 LGDSEVAFIKKYL

-784 AKIQKRNELRYLL
+784 AKIQKRNELSDLL
-797 DGYYSDIIDKDS
+797 DGYYSDIINKDS

-814 RENFLNNNAEKSQ
+814 IGNFLNNNAEKSQ
-827 EEQFAEIAK
+827 EEQFAAIAK
-836 IFKKNYINLD
+836 IFKKNYITNSD
-846 NHPENQISN
+846 NYPKNQILN
-855 IPLKTSK
+855 IPLTTSEHL
-862 SSNVH
+862 NIH
-867 YENSRKVYNQTYSVT
+867 YENSGKVYNQTYSITT
-882 LGEYLKETRDGYN
+882 LMNYSKETRDEYD
-895 PTSYERFTIE
+895 PTPTERFTIH
-905 NKGLQ
+905 NTGLQ
-910 TKENGLPTEGH
+910 TKEDGLPTEGR

-966 PLKVKPLSK
+966 PLKVRQLSK
-975 QVGIQNGNVTLEKDA
+975 QVGIQNGNITLEKDA
-990 SIENYSRP
+990 SIGNYNHP

-1010 EIGGRVSFGS
+1010 EIGGTVSFGS
-1020 MSYIDGIG
+1020 NISYIDSIG

>member
-257 QASIQQSNADKTSIE
+257 QASIQQSNADKTSLETQLNTAKQNLQAAKQEQAKAQESFNQQLAGKEANLAKAQQDLTASNNKLAQAEKELKAAQASIQQSNADKTSLE

-391 YDKLQAALDAKQKAE
+391 YDKLQAALEAKQKAE

-416 QPLDKARTLEFSLN
+416 QPLDKARTLEFALN

-450 SELQDILNGWH
+450 SELQEILNGWH
-461 KHIRLLDL
+461 KHIRLLNL
-469 ARDQAGYFGFYDNE
+469 ARDQAGNFGFYDNE
-483 SRETFAKEFAK
+483 SREKFAKEFAK

-508 NEKLKQHNAELEKER
+508 NEKLKQHNAGLEKER

-531 ALVDIA
+531 TLVDIA
-537 KAQGLSD
+537 KG
-544 SNAQNF
+544 
-550 ANTFANNN
+550 
-558 QNLSQDEFKSQL
+558 
-570 QAKMTELVNQAKAV
+570 
-584 GLDENVANQFAKEN
+584 
-598 VNNSG
+598 
-603 DSLEYNLN
+603 
-611 QLKVN
+611 
-616 LERLEHEKQ
+616 
-625 VNALVDIAKAQG
+625 QG

-747 LIKASL
+747 LIKASVF
-753 LIIKGTENDY
+753 ITKGTENNY
-763 LGDYEVAFIKKYL
+763 LGDSEVAFIKKYL

-784 AKIQKRNELRYLL
+784 AKIQKRNELSDLL
-797 DGYYSDIIDKDS
+797 DGYYSDIINKDS

-814 RENFLNNNAEKSQ
+814 IGNFLNNNAEKSQ
-827 EEQFAEIAK
+827 EEQFAAIAK
-836 IFKKNYINLD
+836 IFKKNYITNSD
-846 NHPENQISN
+846 NYPKNQILN
-855 IPLKTSK
+855 IPLTTSEHL
-862 SSNVH
+862 NIH
-867 YENSRKVYNQTYSVT
+867 YENSGKVYNQTYSITT
-882 LGEYLKETRDGYN
+882 LMNYSKETRDEYD
-895 PTSYERFTIE
+895 PTPTERFTIH
-905 NKGLQ
+905 NTGLQ
-910 TKENGLPTEGH
+910 TKEDGLPTEGR

-966 PLKVKPLSK
+966 PLKVRQLSK
-975 QVGIQNGNVTLEKDA
+975 QVGIQNGNITLEKDA
-990 SIENYSRP
+990 SIGNYNHP

-1010 EIGGRVSFGS
+1010 EIGGTVSFGS
-1020 MSYIDGIG
+1020 NISYIDSIG

>member
-86 TAQKNLADAQAK
+86 TAQKNLAGAQAK

-243 NNKLAQVE
+243 NNKLAQAE

-257 QASIQQSNADKTSIE
+257 QASI
-272 TQLNT
+272 
-277 AKQNLQAAKQEQA
+277 
-290 KAQESFNQQ
+290 
-299 LAGKEANLAKAQQDL
+299 
-314 TASNNKLAQAEKEL
+314 
-328 KAVQASAQQ
+328 QQ

-391 YDKLQAALDAKQKAE
+391 YDKLQAALEAKQKAE

-416 QPLDKARTLEFSLN
+416 QPLDKARTLEFALN

-450 SELQDILNGWH
+450 SELQEILNGWH
-461 KHIRLLDL
+461 KHIRLLNL
-469 ARDQAGYFGFYDNE
+469 ARDQAGNFGFYDNE
-483 SRETFAKEFAK
+483 SREKFAKEFAK

-508 NEKLKQHNAELEKER
+508 NEKLKQHNAGLEKER

-531 ALVDIA
+531 TLVDIA
-537 KAQGLSD
+537 KG
-544 SNAQNF
+544 
-550 ANTFANNN
+550 
-558 QNLSQDEFKSQL
+558 
-570 QAKMTELVNQAKAV
+570 
-584 GLDENVANQFAKEN
+584 
-598 VNNSG
+598 
-603 DSLEYNLN
+603 
-611 QLKVN
+611 
-616 LERLEHEKQ
+616 
-625 VNALVDIAKAQG
+625 QG

-747 LIKASL
+747 LIKASVF
-753 LIIKGTENDY
+753 ITKGIENNY
-763 LGDYEVAFIKKYL
+763 LGDSEVAFIKKYL

-784 AKIQKRNELRYLL
+784 AKIQKRNELSDLL
-797 DGYYSDIIDKDS
+797 DGYYSDIINKDS

-814 RENFLNNNAEKSQ
+814 IGNFLNNNAEKSQ
-827 EEQFAEIAK
+827 EEQFAAIAK
-836 IFKKNYINLD
+836 IFKKNYITNSD
-846 NHPENQISN
+846 NYPKNQILN
-855 IPLKTSK
+855 IPLTTSEHL
-862 SSNVH
+862 NIH
-867 YENSRKVYNQTYSVT
+867 YENSGKVYNQTYSIT
-882 LGEYLKETRDGYN
+882 LMNYSKETRDEYD
-895 PTSYERFTIE
+895 PTPTERFTIH
-905 NKGLQ
+905 NTGLQ
-910 TKENGLPTEGH
+910 TKEDGLPTEGR

-966 PLKVKPLSK
+966 PLKVRQLSK
-975 QVGIQNGNVTLEKDA
+975 QVGIQNGNITLEKDA
-990 SIENYSRP
+990 SIGNYNHP

-1010 EIGGRVSFGS
+1010 EIGGTVSFGS
-1020 MSYIDGIG
+1020 NISYIDSIG

>member
-243 NNKLAQVE
+243 NNKLAQAE

-257 QASIQQSNADKTSIE
+257 QASIQQSNADKTSLE

-290 KAQESFNQQ
+290 KVQESFNQQ

-328 KAVQASAQQ
+328 KAAQASIQQ

-391 YDKLQAALDAKQKAE
+391 YDKLQAALEAKQKAE

-416 QPLDKARTLEFSLN
+416 QPLDKARTLEFALN

-450 SELQDILNGWH
+450 SELQEILNGWH
-461 KHIRLLDL
+461 KHIRLLNL
-469 ARDQAGYFGFYDNE
+469 ARDQAGNFGFYDNE
-483 SRETFAKEFAK
+483 SREKFAKEFAK

-508 NEKLKQHNAELEKER
+508 NEKLKQHNAGLEKER

-531 ALVDIA
+531 TLVDIA
-537 KAQGLSD
+537 KG
-544 SNAQNF
+544 
-550 ANTFANNN
+550 
-558 QNLSQDEFKSQL
+558 
-570 QAKMTELVNQAKAV
+570 
-584 GLDENVANQFAKEN
+584 
-598 VNNSG
+598 
-603 DSLEYNLN
+603 
-611 QLKVN
+611 
-616 LERLEHEKQ
+616 
-625 VNALVDIAKAQG
+625 QG

-747 LIKASL
+747 LIKASV
-753 LIIKGTENDY
+753 LIMKGTENDY
-763 LGDYEVAFIKKYL
+763 LGDDKVAFIKEYL

-784 AKIQKRNELRYLL
+784 AKIQKRNELSDLLNRYY
-797 DGYYSDIIDKDS
+797 GDIILKDLS
-809 NFSSE
+809 FSSE

-827 EEQFAEIAK
+827 EEQFAAIAK
-836 IFKKNYINLD
+836 IFKRIYTNLD
-846 NHPENQISN
+846 NYPKNQISN
-855 IPLKTSK
+855 IPLKTSEIL
-862 SSNVH
+862 NVH
-867 YENSRKVYNQTYSVT
+867 YENSGKIYNQTYSVT
-882 LGEYLKETRDGYN
+882 VGTYSKETRDEYN
-895 PTSYERFTIE
+895 PTSNERFTIE
-905 NKGLQ
+905 NRGLQ
-910 TKENGLPTEGH
+910 TKEDGLPTEGR

-926 KAFSLENN
+926 KAFNLENN

-975 QVGIQNGNVTLEKDA
+975 QVGIQDGRATPEKNA
-990 SIENYSRP
+990 TTNLLTPNTYN
-998 GYQLDFYGPKAE
+998 LDFYGPKAE
-1010 EIGGRVSFGS
+1010 EIGGSVYFDYNHDSGTN
-1020 MSYIDGIG
+1020 IG